1 MSTPSDS
8 FGCRRHKTA
17 GTIDYPSL
25 GIVALVAA
33 DVEEMTREDGRDML
47 LANLS
52 NRQKKII
59 DALLGAWTRSRP
71 DVGANT
77 GYSPSIGGFNN
88 LLGSLRTLGIFDY
101 PQQGYVAMVDWAQEL
116 LNGAEGKL
124 AA

>member
-1 MSTPSDS
+1 MHVNAFGS

-59 DALLGAWTRSRP
+59 DALLGA
-71 DVGANT
+71 
-77 GYSPSIGGFNN
+77 
-88 LLGSLRTLGIFDY
+88 
-101 PQQGYVAMVDWAQEL
+101 
-116 LNGAEGKL
+116 
-124 AA
+124 